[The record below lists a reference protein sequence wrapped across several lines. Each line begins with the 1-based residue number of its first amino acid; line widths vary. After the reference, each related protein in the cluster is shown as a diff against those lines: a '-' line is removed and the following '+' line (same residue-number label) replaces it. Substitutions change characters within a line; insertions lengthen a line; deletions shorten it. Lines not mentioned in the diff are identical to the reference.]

1 MPDAGARMLES
12 LRGYVVA
19 YQASVHALAR
29 WMDLPVTDGNAFGE
43 VLWAETAGAPL
54 SPARL
59 SERIALTSG
68 ATNALV
74 NRLERRGL
82 VARSRESDDRRV
94 VTLRTTPAARE
105 RAEAFTSPALTS
117 LRETLAAHDDA
128 TLSATADLLD
138 AFAALLPL
146 GR

>member
-1 MPDAGARMLES
+1 MTEAAARMLES
-12 LRGYVVA
+12 LRAYVGA
-19 YQASVHALAR
+19 YQASTHDLAR
-29 WMDLPVTDGNAFGE
+29 WMELPVTDGTAFGE

-59 SERIALTSG
+59 SERVGLTSG

-82 VARSRESDDRRV
+82 VVRSRESDDRRV

-105 RAEAFTSPALTS
+105 RVEAFTAPALAR
-117 LRETLAAHDDA
+117 LHQALASHDDA
-128 TLSATADLLD
+128 TLAAVADTVD
-138 AFAALLPL
+138 TLLP